1 MSTLCNQSVCIT
13 FKCITKRQLR
23 ENAGWK
29 QGKLHQKQFFFFLL
43 PSEDGDFL
51 QSQLFWEIAG
61 KIHFLF
67 CWVPSKPHGW
77 SLSVV
82 VIPPP
87 SASWETPL
95 SQMVCFLLII
105 TQQKPGYVLFIIHS
119 FSLKKKCWHHLHWTL
134 QTSPESIFTDLSQSW
149 ALPDEKYNHYRK
161 TIFSFF
167 LPKSLL
173 LCFAPVSN
181 FLLLPCL

>member
-13 FKCITKRQLR
+13 FKCIIKRQLR
-23 ENAGWK
+23 ENADWK

-43 PSEDGDFL
+43 PSEDGDLL

-119 FSLKKKCWHHLHWTL
+119 FSLKKKMLTPPALNSANQPWINFHRS
-134 QTSPESIFTDLSQSW
+134 QPELSVTRWKIQP
-149 ALPDEKYNHYRK
+149 LPQNY
-161 TIFSFF
+161 FF
-167 LPKSLL
+167 LLS
-173 LCFAPVSN
+173 S
-181 FLLLPCL
+181 